1 MDSYRRCVFVYFFAS
16 FLTLLSYRA
25 MPADLLE
32 EAPNVTASA
41 GPILAEDTARLL
53 SLGTF
58 CPSRSHSEHQGCKN
72 RQSFT
77 SRAHHGCHFGL
88 DRTALCKHNANGA
101 SYLRI
106 RTTGA
111 RTSSTRR
118 SQDRTYRQQQVQA
131 AIRFCQVLFGDDY
144 ASLMSRAAENAATG
158 ERKSSR
164 AS

>member
-101 SYLRI
+101 SHLRT

-118 SQDRTYRQQQVQA
+118 SQDRTYRQQQRARNVDAGANRSIGGGQRDPQWVDPRQA
-131 AIRFCQVLFGDDY
+131 
-144 ASLMSRAAENAATG
+144 RAAH
-158 ERKSSR
+158 SR
-164 AS
+164 GQIV